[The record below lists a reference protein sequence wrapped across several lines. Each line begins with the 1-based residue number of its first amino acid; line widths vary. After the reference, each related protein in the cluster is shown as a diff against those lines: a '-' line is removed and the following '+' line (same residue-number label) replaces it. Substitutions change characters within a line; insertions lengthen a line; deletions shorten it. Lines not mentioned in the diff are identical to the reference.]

1 MRQEVMS
8 FLRGLLLHWRGEV
21 KIIAL
26 SSLTERGKKR
36 KPERKNIG
44 IAANLIKMLVA
55 STYGL
60 HYGIRL
66 TVVTPIGLDRRF
78 LVTGGGLQSHCALK
92 TTRAT
97 CRWTLATLWCG
108 HYPNTFPCSPPTC
121 TPVWSS
127 TPGLECLQMSL
138 SHLDDTPHA

>member
-78 LVTGGGLQSHCALK
+78 LANGGWPTVPLRPKDHKGNLQVDFGNPL
-92 TTRAT
+92 
-97 CRWTLATLWCG
+97 
-108 HYPNTFPCSPPTC
+108 
-121 TPVWSS
+121 VWSPSKHIPAFS
-127 TPGLECLQMSL
+127 TNLYTSLELCARPGVSPNEPQS
-138 SHLDDTPHA
+138 S